1 MALTLP
7 MTVLSNMKVSFKVGL
22 FDGTFAFDMAP
33 MTASPD
39 KVGLQPQSGHGTK
52 LHLSAVAEAGSV
64 VLTLSTSGQ
73 HINQVAEEFM
83 LDATSQSTSGRPG
96 QSLDYSASNCVPDHA
111 ADHDRDESLA
121 FMTHSQTITAQEP
134 LDPAFQTLPHRTFDS
149 QDGRFDLQAAQ
160 SNFDNLILDSFTLE
174 YNHYNSDVTSFNHH
188 EEGVEST
195 GASSDHDFTGLSD
208 TDNSSKES
216 STPSSPFDTPAT
228 TPSASSESSFS
239 ASPAAGS
246 RGSRSNLRCPEP
258 GCARRFTR
266 KYTLAKHV
274 KAHEPKTQKFFP
286 CTMSC
291 SIRFSRRHDRLRHE
305 VTQHR
310 RVCEWGCSACLGF
323 FSSES
328 TLKKHKCR
336 NTGGT
341 RWVSD

>member
-7 MTVLSNMKVSFKVGL
+7 MAVLSNMKVSFKVGL
-22 FDGTFAFDMAP
+22 SDGTFAFDMAP
-33 MTASPD
+33 ITAPAD
-39 KVGLQPQSGHGTK
+39 MVGLQPGSDHGMK

-73 HINQVAEEFM
+73 CINRVGEESM
-83 LDATSQSTSGRPG
+83 LDATSQSTSGQSG

-111 ADHDRDESLA
+111 ADHDRDEILA
-121 FMTHSQTITAQEP
+121 FMTHSQSIMMQEP
-134 LDPAFQTLPHRTFDS
+134 LDPAFETLPLRTFDS
-149 QDGRFDLQAAQ
+149 PDGLFDLQAAQ
-160 SNFDNLILDSFTLE
+160 SNFNNLILDSFTLE
-174 YNHYNSDVTSFNHH
+174 YNHCNSDVTSFNHH
-188 EEGVEST
+188 EDGAGFTE
-195 GASSDHDFTGLSD
+195 ASSDHDFTGLSD
-208 TDNSSKES
+208 TDESSKES
-216 STPSSPFDTPAT
+216 STPPFPFDTPVT

-274 KAHEPKTQKFFP
+274 KAHEPKSQKFFP
-286 CTMSC
+286 CTMGC
-291 SIRFSRRHDRLRHE
+291 SMRFSRRHDRLRHE

-336 NTGGT
+336 NPGGT
-341 RWVSD
+341 RWICD